1 MKWLDDIF
9 YYIKIC
15 SVWIMR
21 IGYCRGFGIQSPTAY
36 SFACNVV
43 NDHRYYAAY
52 GQLRRRM
59 RHRGRT
65 FQKLGRLLYR
75 IARFQ
80 QPDVAIVDDADWA
93 AYVRSGCEPCMVL
106 VHDADKAESLQG
118 KKSLS
123 TGEHEEKTL
132 WMLDASLM
140 AEDAQRER
148 VLDVCRDGDILVVY
162 DIEKSNNS
170 RRLWAQLVADRRT
183 VVCFDLYYCGIVFF
197 DKTKSKQ
204 LFHVNY

>member
-1 MKWLDDIF
+1 MKWLDDIY
-9 YYIKIC
+9 YYIKTC
-15 SVWIMR
+15 CVWLMR

-36 SFACNVV
+36 SFACNVI
-43 NDHRYYAAY
+43 NDQRYYAAY
-52 GQLRRRM
+52 GQLRRQM
-59 RHRGRT
+59 CHKGRA
-65 FQKLGRLLYR
+65 FHKLGRLLYR
-75 IARFQ
+75 ISLFQ

-93 AYVRSGCEPCMVL
+93 AYVRSGCERCTVS
-106 VHDADKAESLQG
+106 VYDAGREENKKICRLRAAEG
-118 KKSLS
+118 KR
-123 TGEHEEKTL
+123 L

-148 VLDVCRDGDILVVY
+148 VLDVCSDGDILVVY